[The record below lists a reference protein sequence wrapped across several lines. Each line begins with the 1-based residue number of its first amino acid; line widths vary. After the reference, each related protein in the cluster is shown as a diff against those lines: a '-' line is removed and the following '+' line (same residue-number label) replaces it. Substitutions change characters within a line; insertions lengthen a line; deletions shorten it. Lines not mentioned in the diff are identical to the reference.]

1 MTKIKLYD
9 DRDFD
14 YYNPRPFILNM
25 LSLLGTD
32 DHEVLYNWVS
42 SNTQDFFTN
51 KIITIEKIDTMPS
64 AVLDQFVKNLKNV
77 VDRKA
82 DNLENEVRSLESS
95 IEEYDVRINNLI
107 EAKNRT
113 IEKLARLKDVI
124 AKSSRANN

>member
-1 MTKIKLYD
+1 MSKIKLYD

-42 SNTQDFFTN
+42 SNVQDFFTG
-51 KIITIEKIDTMPS
+51 KVITIEKIDTMPS

-82 DNLENEVRSLESS
+82 ENLENEVRSLESS